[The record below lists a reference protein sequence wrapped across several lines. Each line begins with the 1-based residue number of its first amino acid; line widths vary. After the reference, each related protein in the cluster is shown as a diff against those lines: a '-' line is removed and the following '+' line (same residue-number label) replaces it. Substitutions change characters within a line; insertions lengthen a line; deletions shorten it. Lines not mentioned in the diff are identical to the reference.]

1 MGKGLYIKT
10 IILILLAISGITVY
24 SQSSEYNYI
33 MRVSPL
39 SGSTSTPGAFYDV
52 SVVDVDYYDGLGR
65 LTSHVSVGSSGDY
78 MDMCDYRTYDHR
90 GRVSCQY
97 LPILT
102 SNNDGRMPSGYLP
115 TLSQDYYGDSYA
127 YRETEYDVINPE
139 RITREV
145 GPGEAWHSGNRTQE
159 VRYRYNDQSVTYGC
173 VLYDVNATGQ
183 LVNKGKYNSGTL
195 RVTET
200 EDENGDITLEF
211 TDKGGRKLLQR
222 RLQGATTADTY
233 WVYDI
238 YGLLRYV
245 LSPQA
250 STLMTVQ
257 GTMSE
262 NNINSLCYKY
272 VYDERGRCIES
283 KLPGVATV
291 YYVYDKLNRVVLSQ
305 DGEQRATSEWRVTKY
320 DRHHRLAV
328 EGRAILT
335 GETRAGLQSE
345 WGDKLMEETYTP
357 SLGMEYQLMYTNSC
371 GPANFTADRAYYY
384 DDYSHWEDYVPIP
397 TDSRYRD
404 CTGMSA
410 QGMLTGEAVTDYS
423 GNIYVTLH
431 VKDEKGNEVLCAKR
445 DLWGQDYLYATFTR
459 YDFRNNPVSRN
470 YLYQRLSEQEAY
482 ETHVIESTYSYDNR
496 DRMVMCSH
504 RYGSGSACYNYL
516 TYDDHGRVV
525 RSGISKHR
533 SEYSYDIRNRQT
545 SHTSPSFSQM
555 LEYESPSVE
564 GAQARYDGS
573 LSAIKETR
581 YVDTIPEWHSRK
593 IYYDQSGQITE
604 IDDSDSLRMNESY
617 EYDLNGNITRIRRG
631 APGELYDDVYLG
643 YTGNRLTYVVDD
655 ADYDSYLGEIA
666 QYSSSNFL
674 DTLTYDSKGRLL
686 SDHSQGIREISYYP
700 NDLPREILMTN
711 AEKLI
716 NTYHSDGSKHS
727 DYRRIRYMKT
737 VMQIDANGDTVYVEQ
752 PAYKTIYRYYVGN
765 SVRED
770 NAPTRFYTEDG
781 YFEYYRGVATFHY
794 YVRDYFGSI
803 RAIVNT
809 DGDVEQTV
817 DYLSTGIPIKGG
829 KGEIIDDRLHTGK
842 QYLSLNGSLLYDNI
856 ARYYSPVHGRFIT
869 PDALSSTYPHISH
882 YAHCAN
888 NPLSII
894 DPTGNY
900 LESAW
905 DAVNI
910 GLGISSLWNN
920 IKEGNVGAAIVDG
933 VGVVVDAVAMALP
946 VVPGGASSFI
956 KAARAAD
963 DVVDVAKTTSK
974 VADKAADVVKME
986 KHHIIPKQLMDHP
999 LVKEAISEGFKF
1011 NGPDNIISLEKY
1023 VKNTNTGRHGNHPA
1037 YNDKVRQLLNESSNG
1052 KGTASER
1059 LHNVIDNVRT
1069 EIETKPDI
1077 KINDL
1082 YK

>member
-1 MGKGLYIKT
+1 MVKSRYIKT

-24 SQSSEYNYI
+24 GQSSEYNYV

-39 SGSTSTPGAFYDV
+39 YGSTSTPGAFYDV

-65 LTSHVSVGSSGDY
+65 LTSHVSVGS
-78 MDMCDYRTYDHR
+78 
-90 GRVSCQY
+90 
-97 LPILT
+97 
-102 SNNDGRMPSGYLP
+102 
-115 TLSQDYYGDSYA
+115 
-127 YRETEYDVINPE
+127 
-139 RITREV
+139 
-145 GPGEAWHSGNRTQE
+145 
-159 VRYRYNDQSVTYGC
+159 
-173 VLYDVNATGQ
+173 
-183 LVNKGKYNSGTL
+183 
-195 RVTET
+195 
-200 EDENGDITLEF
+200 
-211 TDKGGRKLLQR
+211 
-222 RLQGATTADTY
+222 
-233 WVYDI
+233 
-238 YGLLRYV
+238 
-245 LSPQA
+245 
-250 STLMTVQ
+250 
-257 GTMSE
+257 
-262 NNINSLCYKY
+262 
-272 VYDERGRCIES
+272 
-283 KLPGVATV
+283 
-291 YYVYDKLNRVVLSQ
+291 
-305 DGEQRATSEWRVTKY
+305 
-320 DRHHRLAV
+320 
-328 EGRAILT
+328 
-335 GETRAGLQSE
+335 
-345 WGDKLMEETYTP
+345 
-357 SLGMEYQLMYTNSC
+357 
-371 GPANFTADRAYYY
+371 
-384 DDYSHWEDYVPIP
+384 
-397 TDSRYRD
+397 
-404 CTGMSA
+404 
-410 QGMLTGEAVTDYS
+410 
-423 GNIYVTLH
+423 
-431 VKDEKGNEVLCAKR
+431 
-445 DLWGQDYLYATFTR
+445 
-459 YDFRNNPVSRN
+459 
-470 YLYQRLSEQEAY
+470 
-482 ETHVIESTYSYDNR
+482 
-496 DRMVMCSH
+496 
-504 RYGSGSACYNYL
+504 
-516 TYDDHGRVV
+516 
-525 RSGISKHR
+525 SGISKHR

-581 YVDTIPEWHSRK
+581 YVDTIPEWHYRK

-643 YTGNRLTYVVDD
+643 YTGNQLIYVVDD
-655 ADYDSYLGEIA
+655 ADYDSYLGEIP
-666 QYSSSNFL
+666 QYSSSRLL

-686 SDHSQGIREISYYP
+686 SDRSQGIWEISYYP

-727 DYRRIRYMKT
+727 DYRRIRYIKT

-781 YFEYYRGVATFHY
+781 YFEYKRGVATFHY
-794 YVRDYFGSI
+794 YVRDYLGSI

-842 QYLSLNGSLLYDNI
+842 QYLSLNGSLLYDNV
-856 ARYYSPVHGRFIT
+856 ARYYSPVHGRFTT
-869 PDALSSTYPHISH
+869 PDAFSDSYPHISH

-900 LESAW
+900 FESVW
-905 DAVNI
+905 DAANI
-910 GLGISSLWNN
+910 GMGISSLWNN
-920 IKEGNVGAAIVDG
+920 IQNGNAGEAVVDG
-933 VGVVVDAVAMALP
+933 IGVAVDVVAIILP
-946 VVPGGASSFI
+946 GVPGGAGTAI
-956 KAARAAD
+956 KSARAAD
-963 DVVDVAKTTSK
+963 DVVDAIKTTSK
-974 VADKAADVVKME
+974 VADKATDVAKME

-999 LVKEAISEGFKF
+999 LVEEAISEGFKF

-1023 VKNTNTGRHGNHPA
+1023 VKNSNTGRHGNHPA
-1037 YNDKVRQLLNESSNG
+1037 YTDKVRQLLNESSNG

-1069 EIETKPDI
+1069 EIETKPNI

>member
-1 MGKGLYIKT
+1 MVKSRYIKT

-24 SQSSEYNYI
+24 GQSSEYNYV

-39 SGSTSTPGAFYDV
+39 YGSTSTPGAFYDV

-65 LTSHVSVGSSGDY
+65 LTSHVSVGSSG
-78 MDMCDYRTYDHR
+78 
-90 GRVSCQY
+90 
-97 LPILT
+97 
-102 SNNDGRMPSGYLP
+102 
-115 TLSQDYYGDSYA
+115 
-127 YRETEYDVINPE
+127 
-139 RITREV
+139 
-145 GPGEAWHSGNRTQE
+145 
-159 VRYRYNDQSVTYGC
+159 
-173 VLYDVNATGQ
+173 
-183 LVNKGKYNSGTL
+183 
-195 RVTET
+195 
-200 EDENGDITLEF
+200 
-211 TDKGGRKLLQR
+211 
-222 RLQGATTADTY
+222 
-233 WVYDI
+233 
-238 YGLLRYV
+238 
-245 LSPQA
+245 
-250 STLMTVQ
+250 
-257 GTMSE
+257 
-262 NNINSLCYKY
+262 
-272 VYDERGRCIES
+272 
-283 KLPGVATV
+283 
-291 YYVYDKLNRVVLSQ
+291 
-305 DGEQRATSEWRVTKY
+305 
-320 DRHHRLAV
+320 
-328 EGRAILT
+328 
-335 GETRAGLQSE
+335 
-345 WGDKLMEETYTP
+345 
-357 SLGMEYQLMYTNSC
+357 
-371 GPANFTADRAYYY
+371 
-384 DDYSHWEDYVPIP
+384 
-397 TDSRYRD
+397 
-404 CTGMSA
+404 
-410 QGMLTGEAVTDYS
+410 
-423 GNIYVTLH
+423 
-431 VKDEKGNEVLCAKR
+431 
-445 DLWGQDYLYATFTR
+445 
-459 YDFRNNPVSRN
+459 
-470 YLYQRLSEQEAY
+470 
-482 ETHVIESTYSYDNR
+482 
-496 DRMVMCSH
+496 
-504 RYGSGSACYNYL
+504 
-516 TYDDHGRVV
+516 
-525 RSGISKHR
+525 ISKHR
-533 SEYSYDIRNRQT
+533 SEYSYDIRNRQR

-581 YVDTIPEWHSRK
+581 YVDTIPEWHYRK

-643 YTGNRLTYVVDD
+643 YTGNQLIYVVDD
-655 ADYDSYLGEIA
+655 ADYDSYLGEIP
-666 QYSSSNFL
+666 QYDSSGLL

-686 SDHSQGIREISYYP
+686 SDRSQGIREISYYP

-711 AEKLI
+711 AERLV

-781 YFEYYRGVATFHY
+781 YFEYKRGVATFHY
-794 YVRDYFGSI
+794 YVRDYLGSI

-842 QYLSLNGSLLYDNI
+842 QYLSLNGSLLYDNV
-856 ARYYSPVHGRFIT
+856 ARYYSPVHGRFTT
-869 PDALSSTYPHISH
+869 PDAFSDSYPHISH

-900 LESAW
+900 FESVW
-905 DAVNI
+905 DAANI
-910 GLGISSLWNN
+910 GMGISSLWNN
-920 IKEGNVGAAIVDG
+920 IQNGNAGEAVVDG
-933 VGVVVDAVAMALP
+933 IGVAVDVVAIILP
-946 VVPGGASSFI
+946 GVPGGAGTAI
-956 KAARAAD
+956 KSARAAD
-963 DVVDVAKTTSK
+963 DVVDAIKTTSK
-974 VADKAADVVKME
+974 VADKATDVAKME

-999 LVKEAISEGFKF
+999 LVEEAISEGFKF

-1023 VKNTNTGRHGNHPA
+1023 VKNSNTGRHGNHPA
-1037 YNDKVRQLLNESSNG
+1037 YTDKVRQLLNESSNG

-1069 EIETKPDI
+1069 EIETKPNI